1 LRYEPEPY
9 KNVLGYWTE
18 VGDWADWDLTIP
30 AAGKYEIEIQQ
41 GCGAG
46 GGSEVEIRI
55 GDKKVPFVV
64 QDTGHFQKMILL
76 TLDVGELAAGTY
88 TLEVRPT
95 SKKGVAIMDI
105 RRIVVRKKG
114 KS

>member
-1 LRYEPEPY
+1 
-9 KNVLGYWTE
+9 
-18 VGDWADWDLTIP
+18 
-30 AAGKYEIEIQQ
+30 
-41 GCGAG
+41 
-46 GGSEVEIRI
+46 
-55 GDKKVPFVV
+55 
-64 QDTGHFQKMILL
+64 
-76 TLDVGELAAGTY
+76 VGELAAGTY